1 MPSVRFPKAFQALT
15 KCMSLF
21 DLNWLKLVPLS
32 CLGSSFSFY
41 HELLL
46 MTIAPFVVAAIIVGI
61 GAFKSSRATGK
72 RKQHVKAITIEVL
85 FLLTYVVLTSV
96 SSTVFRFFHCVPHA
110 RRCVGSFFDRV
121 IGSRAGAH

>member
-1 MPSVRFPKAFQALT
+1 MPSVRFPQAFQALT
-15 KCMSLF
+15 KCMSVF

-46 MTIAPFVVAAIIVGI
+46 MTIAPFFVAAIIMGI
-61 GAFKSSRATGK
+61 GAFKWWKAASA

-110 RRCVGSFFDRV
+110 RRCVGGFLT
-121 IGSRAGAH
+121 A

>member
-15 KCMSLF
+15 KCMSVF

-32 CLGSSFSFY
+32 CLGSSISFY

-46 MTIAPFVVAAIIVGI
+46 TTTGPFFVACIIMGI
-61 GAFKSSRATGK
+61 GAFKWSRATGK

-110 RRCVGSFFDRV
+110 RRCVENF
-121 IGSRAGAH
+121 

>member
-15 KCMSLF
+15 KCMSVI
-21 DLNWLKLVPLS
+21 DLNWLKLLPLS

-46 MTIAPFVVAAIIVGI
+46 MTIAPFFVAAIIMGTG
-61 GAFKSSRATGK
+61 GALIWWSAADD

-110 RRCVGSFFDRV
+110 RRCVGGFLT
-121 IGSRAGAH
+121 A

>member
-21 DLNWLKLVPLS
+21 DLNWLQLLPLS

-41 HELLL
+41 HELLV
-46 MTIAPFVVAAIIVGI
+46 MTIAPFFVAGIIMGI
-61 GAFKSSRATGK
+61 GALKWWFATSK
-72 RKQHVKAITIEVL
+72 RKKHVEAITIEVL

-110 RRCVGSFFDRV
+110 RRCVGSFLT
-121 IGSRAGAH
+121 A

>member
-15 KCMSLF
+15 KCMSVF
-21 DLNWLKLVPLS
+21 DLNWLQLLPLS

-41 HELLL
+41 HELFL
-46 MTIAPFVVAAIIVGI
+46 MTIAPFVVAAIIAGI
-61 GAFKSSRATGK
+61 GAFKWSRATGK

-110 RRCVGSFFDRV
+110 RRCVGGFLT
-121 IGSRAGAH
+121 A